1 MSAGRI
7 FFTIIIMIIAIILM
21 KVLMSLGLGAIA
33 AAIITAFLLLGLYM
47 AFCILLNRKRVNL
60 MDEKCDPDAFLA
72 RTKKQKEFNRRR
84 NRKTDAYLDIDTAA
98 GLITSGKFEE
108 AKEILLAVD
117 KSQLSYKNGS
127 LSVYT
132 INLMSCYYALG
143 EIEQAEELFEKQ
155 IPLLPPVSKKL
166 QKAVE
171 ILVAER
177 LFYLKR
183 YSESREYLTG
193 LWKSK
198 RLSRRNRLETLYY
211 LARMDEIE
219 GNKEKAL
226 KKYRIIADNGNKLW
240 IAKMAREKVKQL
252 DQEPSVAD
260 FEGLED
266 KR

>member
-108 AKEILLAVD
+108 AKEI
-117 KSQLSYKNGS
+117 
-127 LSVYT
+127 
-132 INLMSCYYALG
+132 
-143 EIEQAEELFEKQ
+143 
-155 IPLLPPVSKKL
+155 
-166 QKAVE
+166 
-171 ILVAER
+171 
-177 LFYLKR
+177 
-183 YSESREYLTG
+183 
-193 LWKSK
+193 
-198 RLSRRNRLETLYY
+198 
-211 LARMDEIE
+211 
-219 GNKEKAL
+219 
-226 KKYRIIADNGNKLW
+226 
-240 IAKMAREKVKQL
+240 
-252 DQEPSVAD
+252 
-260 FEGLED
+260 
-266 KR
+266 